1 MNKKTVRV
9 VAIISLLAMVGESV
23 ASIIAYF
30 M

>member
-9 VAIISLLAMVGESV
+9 VAIISLLAMIGASV